1 MSSNIDM
8 EKRDLE
14 SPVDGDLAS
23 KHEVNLKVDIENGR
37 LAIDHVAEK
46 KLMRKIDLNLIT
58 LFGALYLMSFLDRSN
73 IGNANLT
80 GFSTDLR
87 LVNNQYGAAVSIV
100 YATYVVFEPIWTVLL
115 KILTPKFLMTASTLG
130 WAALTIGTAFT
141 KNFDQLAAV
150 RVLLGAVEAAII
162 PCILMY
168 ITMTYNRDEYAIRN
182 TYVFSASAVSGAFGG
197 LLAYGLTQIESGG
210 LHGWQWMYI
219 VEGIISFCLCPI
231 TFFWLPNSVA
241 EAIWLNKEE
250 KELITVRLER
260 NKGAYDSEEK
270 FSWSEILRCFKD
282 WKFYVQSIS
291 HFGIDTT
298 LYAVTT
304 FMPKIIAGLG
314 FTTTVNAQL
323 LTVPVYFV
331 AAVSYLILGYL
342 SDKYKNRSTFLLIAL
357 SSCLIGYIILIASP
371 STGVRYFGVF
381 MVAIGLYATTSLN
394 IVWAATNHAGYFK
407 RAFATGTVQ
416 LVGNSAGAAIG
427 FIFKTQSAP
436 RYFEGLYFALGVTIM
451 SITLTSIM
459 SILLRR
465 ENRKKLRLIA
475 EGAADQPEL
484 GDRNP
489 HFLYY
494 P

>member
-1 MSSNIDM
+1 MSGNIDM
-8 EKRDLE
+8 EKKDLE
-14 SPVDGDLAS
+14 FPVDGDAGS
-23 KHEVNLKVDIENGR
+23 KTDVNLHVDSEHGTVG
-37 LAIDHVAEK
+37 IDYVAEK
-46 KLMRKIDLNLIT
+46 KLLRKIDLNLIT

-80 GFSTDLR
+80 GFSKDLH

-100 YATYVVFEPIWTVLL
+100 YSTYVVFEPIWTILL
-115 KILTPKFLMTASTLG
+115 KILTPKRLMTASTVA

-162 PCILMY
+162 PCIFMY
-168 ITMTYNRDEYAIRN
+168 ITMTYNRDEYALRT
-182 TYVFSASAVSGAFGG
+182 TYIFSASAVSGGFGG

-219 VEGIISFCLCPI
+219 VEGIISFCLAPI
-231 TFFWLPNSVA
+231 TWFWLPNSVS
-241 EAIWLNKEE
+241 EAVWLNKDE
-250 KELITVRLER
+250 KALMAVRLAR
-260 NKGAYDSEEK
+260 NKGAYDAEEQ
-270 FSWSEILRCFKD
+270 FSWGEIIRCFKD
-282 WKFYVQSIS
+282 WKFYVQAIS

-331 AAVSYLILGYL
+331 AAVSYIILGYL
-342 SDKYKNRSTFLLIAL
+342 SDKYKNRSTYLLIAL
-357 SSCLIGYIILIASP
+357 SSCLIGYIVLIASP
-371 STGVRYFGVF
+371 HPGVRFFGVF

-394 IVWAATNHAGYFK
+394 IVWAASNQAGYFK
-407 RAFATGTVQ
+407 RAFATGTMQ

-427 FIFKTQSAP
+427 FIFTAQSAP
-436 RYFEGLYFALGVTIM
+436 RYFEGLYFALGMTIM
-451 SITLTSIM
+451 SMTCTALTTI
-459 SILLRR
+459 ILRR
-465 ENRKKLRLIA
+465 EIKVKERLIA
-475 EGAADQPEL
+475 EGVPDQPEL

-489 HFLYY
+489 HFVFY